1 MMKMN
6 WKSYKTGEKEKEKK
20 NLNNLIFI
28 HIISVLE

>member
-1 MMKMN
+1 MN
-6 WKSYKTGEKEKEKK
+6 WKNYKTGDLQKKKEKK

>member
-1 MMKMN
+1 MN
-6 WKSYKTGEKEKEKK
+6 WKSYKTGDLQKKEKEKK